1 MKAKV
6 NKDQCIGCGSC
17 TVISPEV
24 FEIDNDGLAVAK
36 EENINEE
43 NKEEV
48 RDAAESCPTSAI
60 EVEE

>member
-6 NKDQCIGCGSC
+6 NKDACIGCGSC
-17 TVISPEV
+17 TVIASDV
-24 FEIDNDGLAVAK
+24 FEIDDDGLAVAK
-36 EENINEE
+36 SENITDE

-48 RDAAESCPTSAI
+48 IDACESCPTSAI